1 MRYYYITILPLA
13 LCVSC
18 GPARHASVSDST
30 RVTVREVTRYVK
42 DTVYLELPV
51 IAERIVTR
59 DTSSR
64 LENDYAVSEASVSGG
79 YLSHSLATKPA
90 RTPVETESREVV
102 RDSIVFRDRLIE
114 APVEVEVPVEV
125 EKPLSRWQ
133 RTLLALG
140 RTTLAML
147 CVAALWMGLRIARKL
162 G

>member
-1 MRYYYITILPLA
+1 MRYYYITILPLG

-30 RVTVREVTRYVK
+30 RVEVREVTRYIK

-51 IAERIVTR
+51 ITERIVTR

-90 RTPVETESREVV
+90 RTPVETEAREVV
-102 RDSIVFRDRLIE
+102 RDSIVFRDRL
-114 APVEVEVPVEV
+114 VEVPVEV
-125 EKPLSRWQ
+125 EKPLNRWQ

-140 RTTLAML
+140 RTMLAML
-147 CVAALWMGLRIARKL
+147 CAAALWLGLRIARKL

>member
-30 RVTVREVTRYVK
+30 RATVREVTRYVK

-51 IAERIVTR
+51 ITERIVTR

-90 RTPVETESREVV
+90 RTTVETEAREVV
-102 RDSIVFRDRLIE
+102 RDSIVFRDRLI
-114 APVEVEVPVEV
+114 EVPVEV

-140 RTTLAML
+140 RTMLAML
-147 CVAALWMGLRIARKL
+147 CAAALWLGLRIARKL

>member
-30 RVTVREVTRYVK
+30 RATVREVTRYVK
-42 DTVYLELPV
+42 DTVYLELPA
-51 IAERIVTR
+51 ITERIVTR
-59 DTSSR
+59 DTASR

-90 RTPVETESREVV
+90 RTTVETEAREVV
-102 RDSIVFRDRLIE
+102 RDSIVFRDRLIK
-114 APVEVEVPVEV
+114 VPVEV

-140 RTTLAML
+140 RTMLAML
-147 CVAALWMGLRIARKL
+147 CAAALWLGLRIARKL

>member
-30 RVTVREVTRYVK
+30 RVEVREATRYVK
-42 DTVYLELPV
+42 DTMYLELPV
-51 IAERIVTR
+51 ITERIVTR
-59 DTSSR
+59 DTTSH
-64 LENDYAVSEASVSGG
+64 LENDYAVSEASISGG

-90 RTPVETESREVV
+90 RTAVETETREVV
-102 RDSIVFRDRLIE
+102 RDSIVFRDRL
-114 APVEVEVPVEV
+114 VEVPVEVPVEV
-125 EKPLSRWQ
+125 ERPLSRWQ

-140 RTTLAML
+140 RTMLAML
-147 CVAALWMGLRIARKL
+147 CAAALWLGLRIARKL

>member
-1 MRYYYITILPLA
+1 MKYYYITILPLA

-30 RVTVREVTRYVK
+30 RVEVREVTRYVK
-42 DTVYLELPV
+42 DTMYLELPV
-51 IAERIVTR
+51 ITERIVTQ

-90 RTPVETESREVV
+90 RTPVETEVREVV
-102 RDSIVFRDRLIE
+102 RDSIVFRDRLI
-114 APVEVEVPVEV
+114 EVPVEV

-140 RTTLAML
+140 RTMLAML
-147 CVAALWMGLRIARKL
+147 CAAALWLGLRIARML

>member
-30 RVTVREVTRYVK
+30 RATVREVTRYVK
-42 DTVYLELPV
+42 DTVYLELPA
-51 IAERIVTR
+51 ITERIVTR
-59 DTSSR
+59 DTASR

-90 RTPVETESREVV
+90 RTTVETEAREVV
-102 RDSIVFRDRLIE
+102 RDSIVFRDRL
-114 APVEVEVPVEV
+114 VEVPVEV
-125 EKPLSRWQ
+125 EKPLTRWQ
-133 RTLLALG
+133 RTLIALG
-140 RTTLAML
+140 RTMLAML
-147 CVAALWMGLRIARKL
+147 CAAALWLGLRIARKL

>member
-30 RVTVREVTRYVK
+30 RATVREVTRYVK
-42 DTVYLELPV
+42 DTVYLELPA
-51 IAERIVTR
+51 ITERIVTR
-59 DTSSR
+59 DTASR

-90 RTPVETESREVV
+90 RTTVETETREVV
-102 RDSIVFRDRLIE
+102 RDSIVFRDRLI
-114 APVEVEVPVEV
+114 EVPVEV

-140 RTTLAML
+140 RTMLAML
-147 CVAALWMGLRIARKL
+147 CAAALWLGLRIARKL

>member
-30 RVTVREVTRYVK
+30 RVEVREVTRYIK
-42 DTVYLELPV
+42 DTMYLELPV
-51 IAERIVTR
+51 ITERIVTR

-90 RTPVETESREVV
+90 RTPVETEAREIV
-102 RDSIVFRDRLIE
+102 RDSIIFRDRL
-114 APVEVEVPVEV
+114 VEVPVEV
-125 EKPLSRWQ
+125 EKPLTRWQ
-133 RTLLALG
+133 RTLIALG
-140 RTTLAML
+140 RTMLAML
-147 CVAALWMGLRIARKL
+147 CAAALWLGLRIARKL

>member
-30 RVTVREVTRYVK
+30 RVEVREVTRYIK
-42 DTVYLELPV
+42 DTMYLELPV
-51 IAERIVTR
+51 ITERIVTR

-64 LENDYAVSEASVSGG
+64 LENDYAVSEASISGG

-90 RTPVETESREVV
+90 RTPVETEAREVV
-102 RDSIVFRDRLIE
+102 RDSIVFRDRL
-114 APVEVEVPVEV
+114 VEVPVEV
-125 EKPLSRWQ
+125 EKPLTRWQ

-140 RTTLAML
+140 RTMLAML
-147 CVAALWMGLRIARKL
+147 CAAALWLGLRIARKL

>member
-30 RVTVREVTRYVK
+30 RATVREVTRYVK
-42 DTVYLELPV
+42 DTVYLELPA
-51 IAERIVTR
+51 ITERIVTR
-59 DTSSR
+59 DTASR
-64 LENDYAVSEASVSGG
+64 LENDYAVSEASVSCG

-90 RTPVETESREVV
+90 RTPVETEAREVV
-102 RDSIVFRDRLIE
+102 RDSIVFRDRLI
-114 APVEVEVPVEV
+114 EVPVEV

-140 RTTLAML
+140 RTMLAML
-147 CVAALWMGLRIARKL
+147 CAAALWLGLRIARNL

>member
-30 RVTVREVTRYVK
+30 RVEVREVTRYIK

-51 IAERIVTR
+51 ITERIVTR

-90 RTPVETESREVV
+90 RTPVETEAREVV
-102 RDSIVFRDRLIE
+102 RDSIVFRDRL
-114 APVEVEVPVEV
+114 VEVPVEV
-125 EKPLSRWQ
+125 EKPLNRWQ

-140 RTTLAML
+140 RTMLAML
-147 CVAALWMGLRIARKL
+147 CAAALWLGLRIARKL

>member
-1 MRYYYITILPLA
+1 MRYYNITILLIA

-18 GPARHASVSDST
+18 GPARHTSVSDST
-30 RVTVREVTRYVK
+30 RVEVREVTRYIK

-51 IAERIVTR
+51 ITERIVTR

-90 RTPVETESREVV
+90 RTAVETETREVV
-102 RDSIVFRDRLIE
+102 RDSLVFRDRL
-114 APVEVEVPVEV
+114 VEVPVEV

-140 RTTLAML
+140 RTMLAML
-147 CVAALWMGLRIARKL
+147 CAAALWLGLRIARKL

>member
-1 MRYYYITILPLA
+1 MRYYNITILLIP

-30 RVTVREVTRYVK
+30 RVEVREVTRYIK
-42 DTVYLELPV
+42 DTLYLELPV
-51 IAERIVTR
+51 ITERTVTR

-90 RTPVETESREVV
+90 RTPVETETREVV
-102 RDSIVFRDRLIE
+102 RDSIVFRDRLI
-114 APVEVEVPVEV
+114 EVPVEV

-140 RTTLAML
+140 RTMLAML
-147 CVAALWMGLRIARKL
+147 CAAALWLGLRIARKL

>member
-1 MRYYYITILPLA
+1 MRYYYITILLIA

-18 GPARHASVSDST
+18 GPARHVSVSDSA
-30 RVTVREVTRYVK
+30 RVEVREVTRYIK

-51 IAERIVTR
+51 ITERIVTR
-59 DTSSR
+59 DTMSR

-90 RTPVETESREVV
+90 RTPVETEAREVV
-102 RDSIVFRDRLIE
+102 RDSLVFRDRL
-114 APVEVEVPVEV
+114 VEVPVEV

-140 RTTLAML
+140 RVMLAML
-147 CVAALWMGLRIARKL
+147 CAAALWLGLWIARKF

>member
-30 RVTVREVTRYVK
+30 RVEVREVTRYIK

-51 IAERIVTR
+51 ITERIVTR

-64 LENDYAVSEASVSGG
+64 LENDYAVSEASVSDG

-90 RTPVETESREVV
+90 RTPVETEAREVV
-102 RDSIVFRDRLIE
+102 RDSIVFRDRL
-114 APVEVEVPVEV
+114 VEVPVEV
-125 EKPLSRWQ
+125 EKPLTRWQ

-140 RTTLAML
+140 RTMLAML
-147 CVAALWMGLRIARKL
+147 CAAALWLGLRIARKL

>member
-1 MRYYYITILPLA
+1 MRYHYITILLIT

-18 GPARHASVSDST
+18 GPARHASLSDST
-30 RVTVREVTRYVK
+30 RVEVREVTRYVK
-42 DTVYLELPV
+42 DTMYLELPV
-51 IAERIVTR
+51 ITERIVTR

-64 LENDYAVSEASVSGG
+64 LENDYAVSEASISGG

-90 RTPVETESREVV
+90 RTPVEAEAREVV
-102 RDSIVFRDRLIE
+102 RDSIVFRDRLI
-114 APVEVEVPVEV
+114 EVPVEV

-140 RTTLAML
+140 RTLLAML
-147 CVAALWMGLRIARKL
+147 CAAALWLGLRIARKL

>member
-1 MRYYYITILPLA
+1 M
-13 LCVSC
+13 SC

-114 APVEVEVPVEV
+114 VPVEV

-140 RTTLAML
+140 RTMLAML
-147 CVAALWMGLRIARKL
+147 CAAALWLGLRIARKL

>member
-30 RVTVREVTRYVK
+30 HATVREVTRYIK

-51 IAERIVTR
+51 ITERIVTR

-90 RTPVETESREVV
+90 RTPVETEAREVV
-102 RDSIVFRDRLIE
+102 RDSIVFRDRL
-114 APVEVEVPVEV
+114 VEVPVEV

-140 RTTLAML
+140 RTMFAML
-147 CVAALWMGLRIARKL
+147 CAAALWLGLRIARKL

>member
-30 RVTVREVTRYVK
+30 RVEVREVTRYVK
-42 DTVYLELPV
+42 DTMFLELPV
-51 IAERIVTR
+51 ITERIVTR
-59 DTSSR
+59 DTTSHR
-64 LENDYAVSEASVSGG
+64 ENDDAVSDASVSGG
-79 YLSHSLATKPA
+79 YLSPGLATKPA
-90 RTPVETESREVV
+90 RPPGETDAREVV
-102 RDSIVFRDRLIE
+102 RDSIVFRDRLI
-114 APVEVEVPVEV
+114 EVPVEV

-140 RTTLAML
+140 RTMLAML
-147 CVAALWMGLRIARKL
+147 CAAALWLGLRIARKL

>member
-30 RVTVREVTRYVK
+30 RVEVREVTRYVK
-42 DTVYLELPV
+42 DTMYLELPV
-51 IAERIVTR
+51 ITERIVTR

-90 RTPVETESREVV
+90 RTPVETEAREVV
-102 RDSIVFRDRLIE
+102 RDSIVFRDRLI
-114 APVEVEVPVEV
+114 EVPVEV

-133 RTLLALG
+133 RTLLTLG
-140 RTTLAML
+140 RTMLAML
-147 CVAALWMGLRIARKL
+147 CAAALWLGLRIARKL

>member
-18 GPARHASVSDST
+18 GPARRASLSDST
-30 RVTVREVTRYVK
+30 RVEVREVTRYVK
-42 DTVYLELPV
+42 DTMYVELPV
-51 IAERIVTR
+51 ITERIVTR
-59 DTSSR
+59 DTTSH
-64 LENDYAVSEASVSGG
+64 LENDYAVSEASISGG

-90 RTPVETESREVV
+90 RTPVETEAREVV
-102 RDSIVFRDRLIE
+102 RDSIVFRDRL
-114 APVEVEVPVEV
+114 VEVPVEV

-140 RTTLAML
+140 RTMLAML
-147 CVAALWMGLRIARKL
+147 CAAALWLGLRIARKL

>member
-30 RVTVREVTRYVK
+30 RVEVREVTRYIK

-51 IAERIVTR
+51 ITERIVTR

-90 RTPVETESREVV
+90 RTPVETEAREVV
-102 RDSIVFRDRLIE
+102 RDSIVFRDRL
-114 APVEVEVPVEV
+114 VEVPVEV

-133 RTLLALG
+133 RTLIALG
-140 RTTLAML
+140 RTMLAML
-147 CVAALWMGLRIARKL
+147 CAAALWLGLRIARKL
-162 G
+162 R

>member
-42 DTVYLELPV
+42 DTMYLELPV
-51 IAERIVTR
+51 ITERIVTR

-90 RTPVETESREVV
+90 RTPVETEAREVV
-102 RDSIVFRDRLIE
+102 RDSLVFRDRL
-114 APVEVEVPVEV
+114 VEVPVEV

-140 RTTLAML
+140 RTMLAML
-147 CVAALWMGLRIARKL
+147 CAAALWLGLRIARKL

>member
-1 MRYYYITILPLA
+1 MRYHYITILLIT

-30 RVTVREVTRYVK
+30 RVGVREVTRYVK
-42 DTVYLELPV
+42 DTMYLELPV
-51 IAERIVTR
+51 ITERIVTR
-59 DTSSR
+59 DTTSH
-64 LENDYAVSEASVSGG
+64 LENDYAVSEASISGG

-90 RTPVETESREVV
+90 RTPVEAEAREVV
-102 RDSIVFRDRLIE
+102 RDSIVFRDRLI
-114 APVEVEVPVEV
+114 EVPVEV

-140 RTTLAML
+140 RTMLAML
-147 CVAALWMGLRIARKL
+147 CAAALWLGLRIARKL

>member
-90 RTPVETESREVV
+90 RTTVETEAREVV
-102 RDSIVFRDRLIE
+102 RDSIVFRDRLI
-114 APVEVEVPVEV
+114 EVPVEV

-140 RTTLAML
+140 RTMLAML
-147 CVAALWMGLRIARKL
+147 CAAALWLGLQIARKL

>member
-1 MRYYYITILPLA
+1 MRYYYITIFPLA

-30 RVTVREVTRYVK
+30 RVEVREVTRYVK
-42 DTVYLELPV
+42 DTMYLELPV
-51 IAERIVTR
+51 ITERIVTR

-90 RTPVETESREVV
+90 RTPVETEAREVV
-102 RDSIVFRDRLIE
+102 RDSIVFRDRLI
-114 APVEVEVPVEV
+114 EVPVEV

-140 RTTLAML
+140 RTMLAML
-147 CVAALWMGLRIARKL
+147 CAAALWLGLRIARKL

>member
-1 MRYYYITILPLA
+1 MRYYNITILLIA

-18 GPARHASVSDST
+18 GPARHTSVSDST
-30 RVTVREVTRYVK
+30 RVEVREVTRYIK

-51 IAERIVTR
+51 ITERIVTR

-90 RTPVETESREVV
+90 RTAVETETREVV
-102 RDSIVFRDRLIE
+102 RDSLVFRDRL
-114 APVEVEVPVEV
+114 VEVPVEV

-140 RTTLAML
+140 RTMLAML
-147 CVAALWMGLRIARKL
+147 CTAALWLGLRIARKL

>member
-1 MRYYYITILPLA
+1 MRYYYITILPIA

-18 GPARHASVSDST
+18 GPARHACVSDST
-30 RVTVREVTRYVK
+30 RVEVREVTRYVK
-42 DTVYLELPV
+42 DTMYLELPV
-51 IAERIVTR
+51 ITERIVTR

-90 RTPVETESREVV
+90 RTPVETEAREVV
-102 RDSIVFRDRLIE
+102 RDSIVFRDRL
-114 APVEVEVPVEV
+114 VEVPVEV

-140 RTTLAML
+140 QTMLAML
-147 CVAALWMGLRIARKL
+147 CAAALWLGLRIARKL

>member
-30 RVTVREVTRYVK
+30 RVEVREVTRYVK
-42 DTVYLELPV
+42 DTMYLELPV
-51 IAERIVTR
+51 ITERIVTR

-64 LENDYAVSEASVSGG
+64 LENHYAVSEASVSGG

-90 RTPVETESREVV
+90 RTPVETEAREVV
-102 RDSIVFRDRLIE
+102 RDSIVFRDRLI
-114 APVEVEVPVEV
+114 EVPVEV

-140 RTTLAML
+140 RTMLAML
-147 CVAALWMGLRIARKL
+147 CAAALWLGLRIARKL

>member
-30 RVTVREVTRYVK
+30 RVEVREVTRYIK

-51 IAERIVTR
+51 ITERIVTR

-90 RTPVETESREVV
+90 RTPVETETREVV
-102 RDSIVFRDRLIE
+102 RDSIVFRDRLI
-114 APVEVEVPVEV
+114 EVPVEV

-140 RTTLAML
+140 RTMLAML
-147 CVAALWMGLRIARKL
+147 CAAALWLGLRIARKL

>member
-1 MRYYYITILPLA
+1 MRYYYITILPVA

-30 RVTVREVTRYVK
+30 RVEVREVTRYVK
-42 DTVYLELPV
+42 DTMYLELPV
-51 IAERIVTR
+51 ITERIVTR
-59 DTSSR
+59 DTTSH
-64 LENDYAVSEASVSGG
+64 LENDYAVSEASISGG

-90 RTPVETESREVV
+90 RTPVETEAREVV
-102 RDSIVFRDRLIE
+102 RDSIVFRDRLI
-114 APVEVEVPVEV
+114 EVPVEV

-140 RTTLAML
+140 RTMLAML
-147 CVAALWMGLRIARKL
+147 CAAALWLGLRIARKL

>member
-18 GPARHASVSDST
+18 GPARHTSVSDST
-30 RVTVREVTRYVK
+30 RVEVREVTRYIK

-51 IAERIVTR
+51 ITERIVTR

-90 RTPVETESREVV
+90 RTPVETEAREVV
-102 RDSIVFRDRLIE
+102 RDSIVFRDRLI
-114 APVEVEVPVEV
+114 EVPVEV

-140 RTTLAML
+140 RTMLAML
-147 CVAALWMGLRIARKL
+147 CAAALWLGLRIARKL

>member
-1 MRYYYITILPLA
+1 MRYYYYITILPLA

-30 RVTVREVTRYVK
+30 RVEVREVTRYIK

-51 IAERIVTR
+51 ITERIVTR
-59 DTSSR
+59 DTSSH
-64 LENDYAVSEASVSGG
+64 LENDYAVSEASISGG

-90 RTPVETESREVV
+90 RTPVEAEAREVV
-102 RDSIVFRDRLIE
+102 RDSIVFRDRL
-114 APVEVEVPVEV
+114 VEVPVEV

-140 RTTLAML
+140 QTMLAML
-147 CVAALWMGLRIARKL
+147 CVAALWLGLRIARKL

>member
-30 RVTVREVTRYVK
+30 RVEVREVTRYVK
-42 DTVYLELPV
+42 DTIYLELPV
-51 IAERIVTR
+51 ITERIVTR

-90 RTPVETESREVV
+90 RTPVETEAREVV
-102 RDSIVFRDRLIE
+102 RDSIVFRDRL
-114 APVEVEVPVEV
+114 VEVPVEV
-125 EKPLSRWQ
+125 EKPLTRWQ

-140 RTTLAML
+140 RTMLAML
-147 CVAALWMGLRIARKL
+147 CAAALWLGLRIARKL

>member
-30 RVTVREVTRYVK
+30 RATVREVTRYVK
-42 DTVYLELPV
+42 DTVYLELPA
-51 IAERIVTR
+51 ITERIVTR
-59 DTSSR
+59 DTASR

-90 RTPVETESREVV
+90 RTTVETEAREVV

-114 APVEVEVPVEV
+114 VPVEV
-125 EKPLSRWQ
+125 EKPLNRWQ

-140 RTTLAML
+140 RTMLAML
-147 CVAALWMGLRIARKL
+147 CAAALWLGLRIARKL

>member
-1 MRYYYITILPLA
+1 MRYHYITILLIT

-30 RVTVREVTRYVK
+30 RVEVREVTRYIK
-42 DTVYLELPV
+42 DTLYLELPA
-51 IAERIVTR
+51 ISERTVTR

-90 RTPVETESREVV
+90 RTPVETEVREVV
-102 RDSIVFRDRLIE
+102 RDSIVFRDRL
-114 APVEVEVPVEV
+114 VEVPVEV

-140 RTTLAML
+140 QTMLAML
-147 CVAALWMGLRIARKL
+147 CAAALWLGLRIARKL